1 MEKERLFKFMRFFAV
16 WRKSFGKNTTSISKY
31 KGIEYEPPEVI
42 KRKILELEKE
52 IIDTLEKMEH

>member
-1 MEKERLFKFMRFFAV
+1 M

-31 KGIEYEPPEVI
+31 KGIEHGEIEVERWVDGSTGI
-42 KRKILELEKE
+42 IEKKILELEKE